1 MKPLTLEEAAEF
13 LRMSRSNLYQRKDIP
28 RYRRPGSRVLL
39 FDQEELEAW
48 LKAGR
53 IDQTQKHE
61 PKEKEQAD
69 QKLDFNSA
77 TVYHRNPLYQ

>member
-1 MKPLTLEEAAEF
+1 MKLLTLEEAAEF

-53 IDQTQKHE
+53 IDQTQKNE
-61 PKEKEQAD
+61 PSGNEQAD
-69 QKLDFNSA
+69 QKLDFNSS

>member
-1 MKPLTLEEAAEF
+1 VKLLNLKEAAEF
-13 LRMSRSNLYQRKDIP
+13 LRMSPSNLYQRKDIP

-48 LKAGR
+48 LKTGQ

-61 PKEKEQAD
+61 PKEIEQAD